1 MVRKRTA
8 PIAARGMSDFIFTID
23 SEDEEP
29 VPTIVP
35 STKSKKAKPTKAPK
49 SKDRKDEEPTL
60 ELNPNFL
67 LDGLGLDPDTNPEH
81 KSARSKLLTEFED
94 PLARFK
100 KKNAVPRVSIDEIVA
115 RHKKSAD
122 HQDVN
127 LDVLEDWEDEDSA
140 EEQETQTNDNDEQ
153 DASDDDEELDDGSD
167 ATLNESDEDED
178 VDPSNDEEEE
188 GEDAT
193 RAEDGSDSDESTD
206 DHPLEE
212 LTEKDAA
219 AQSQEAASKAYYDQ
233 SVGPFGPATKEELSK
248 DSHEHPFSSLP
259 SAAPLSRPV
268 LLALSSMSIT
278 SPTPIQRQAIPLG
291 LLGKD
296 LVCSS
301 VTGSGKTLG
310 YMVPIVERLIWR
322 DKKGGGRTR
331 VMILTPTRELAVQVY
346 QVGKLLARFTD
357 LTFSLCVGGMDLRT
371 QEAELR
377 ERPEIVIGTPGR
389 VIDHIRNTRGFS
401 LETLEILVIDE
412 ADRILEEGFQDELEE
427 IIRNCPHS
435 RQTMLFSA
443 TVNESVADL
452 AKLSLNKPVRIK
464 IDPPKSTAA
473 GLTQEFLKV
482 KDSSSNKKAA
492 SLTDLTRQ
500 AILVTLCKASA
511 FSKGRTIIFFRSKA
525 GAHRMKIIF
534 SLFSLKAE
542 ELHGNLTQ
550 QQRLASLQKFKDGQ
564 TSFLLATD
572 LASRGLDIKGVERV
586 INYEPPSQYDVY
598 LHRIGRTARAGTKGS
613 ALTLV
618 GESDRKLIKEA
629 RKNCLAT
636 QGAIKN
642 RRLDPNLVKDVKS
655 ELEKL
660 SSTIGEIIEEEKEE
674 KELKNS
680 EMQLKKGQNLIE
692 HEDEIKSRPA
702 RTWFQSES
710 DKKKSS
716 KIGTTAHTANFAK
729 GESSAL
735 PKKGAIKRDRFD
747 GLSRKQK
754 RRKMAQEEDAKE
766 RVVPAINSSIR
777 AAKKSQR
784 PIKITASQADQDSH
798 LLKNQ
803 KQKRSKSKEK
813 KPKSTFSIDLKPNP
827 KSSSTSSSKPKAFK
841 KADTLKSKSKSG
853 GGKRK
858 SK

>member
-1 MVRKRTA
+1 
-8 PIAARGMSDFIFTID
+8 MSDFIFTIE
-23 SEDEEP
+23 SEDEQNTPTEP
-29 VPTIVP
+29 PA
-35 STKSKKAKPTKAPK
+35 KSKKTGQAKHQKKPK
-49 SKDRKDEEPTL
+49 NGDQEPTL
-60 ELNPNFL
+60 ELNPHFL
-67 LDGLGLDPDTNPEH
+67 LDGLGLDPNSNTEQQSN
-81 KSARSKLLTEFED
+81 RSKLLNDFED
-94 PLARFK
+94 PLERFK
-100 KKNAVPRVSIDEIVA
+100 KKNALPRVSIDEIVA
-115 RHKKSAD
+115 RHKKSGEHKD
-122 HQDVN
+122 
-127 LDVLEDWEDEDSA
+127 LDMDELEDWDDDDESGEDV
-140 EEQETQTNDNDEQ
+140 EEKSGTDDNDEEGL
-153 DASDDDEELDDGSD
+153 SDDAEEEEDLDGGSE
-167 ATLNESDEDED
+167 ASYNESDEDAEHDDVILED
-178 VDPSNDEEEE
+178 DALESEEN
-188 GEDAT
+188 
-193 RAEDGSDSDESTD
+193 SDSDNDPKLEADNDGETDKKNHDDSTN
-206 DHPLEE
+206 
-212 LTEKDAA
+212 T
-219 AQSQEAASKAYYDQ
+219 YFDQ
-233 SVGPFGPATKEELSK
+233 SVAPFGPATKEELVK
-248 DSHEHPFSSLP
+248 DSHDQPFSSLP
-259 SAAPLSRPV
+259 GAASLSRPV
-268 LLALSSMSIT
+268 LLGLSSMSIT

-331 VMILTPTRELAVQVY
+331 VMILTPTRELAVQVF

-357 LTFSLCVGGMDLRT
+357 LTFSLCVGGMDLRS

-427 IIRNCPHS
+427 IIRNCPRS

-452 AKLSLNKPVRIK
+452 AKLSLDKPIRIK

-482 KDSSSNKKAA
+482 KDSSNNKKSS
-492 SLTDLTRQ
+492 SLTDLSRQ

-550 QQRLASLQKFKDGQ
+550 QLRLASLQKFKEGQ

-636 QGAIKN
+636 QGVIKN
-642 RRLDPNLVKDVKS
+642 RRVDPNLVKDVKE

-660 SSTIGEIIEEEKEE
+660 SSTIAEIIEEEKQE
-674 KELKNS
+674 KEMRNS
-680 EMQLKKGQNLIE
+680 EMQLKKGQNLME

-710 DKKKSS
+710 DKKKSK
-716 KIGTTAHTANFAK
+716 KIGTTAHTANFSQA
-729 GESSAL
+729 ESSVLSSSKTAST
-735 PKKGAIKRDRFD
+735 KKRDRFD

-754 RRKMAQEEDAKE
+754 RRKMGREEDAKE
-766 RVVPAINSSIR
+766 GIVPGINSSIR

-784 PIKITASQADQDSH
+784 PIKISQVDQDSTDVV
-798 LLKNQ
+798 KNH
-803 KQKRSKSKEK
+803 KQKRQQSKSNKNSK
-813 KPKSTFSIDLKPNP
+813 KPKSTFSLDLKSST
-827 KSSSTSSSKPKAFK
+827 KSSSKSIK
-841 KADTLKSKSKSG
+841 KQKVDSMKSKSQA
-853 GGKRK
+853 KRK

>member
-1 MVRKRTA
+1 
-8 PIAARGMSDFIFTID
+8 MSDFIFTID
-23 SEDEEP
+23 SEDEETI
-29 VPTIVP
+29 PTAP
-35 STKSKKAKPTKAPK
+35 SAKHKNITSKKPQKKPKQQ
-49 SKDRKDEEPTL
+49 DEPTL

-67 LDGLGLDPDTNPEH
+67 LDGLGLDPDSNSERR
-81 KSARSKLLTEFED
+81 SNRSKLLNEFED
-94 PLARFK
+94 PLERFR

-115 RHKKSAD
+115 RHKKLDD
-122 HQDVN
+122 HQDA
-127 LDVLEDWEDEDSA
+127 LMDELEDWK
-140 EEQETQTNDNDEQ
+140 
-153 DASDDDEELDDGSD
+153 DDDSEEEEEEAGANGADEEGLSGDEEDRQASPNG
-167 ATLNESDEDED
+167 TDEDED
-178 VDPSNDEEEE
+178 VDFSDEDVDHSDKNNDETREEE
-188 GEDAT
+188 DFDSE
-193 RAEDGSDSDESTD
+193 EDGSHSANDQALDDKTYQDRELDS
-206 DHPLEE
+206 
-212 LTEKDAA
+212 KNQDA
-219 AQSQEAASKAYYDQ
+219 SSNAYFDQ
-233 SVGPFGPATKEELSK
+233 SVVPFDPATKEELVK
-248 DSHEHPFSSLP
+248 DSHDQPFSSLP
-259 SAAPLSRPV
+259 GAASLSRPV
-268 LLALSSMSIT
+268 LLGLSSMSIT

-331 VMILTPTRELAVQVY
+331 VMILTPTRELAVQVF

-427 IIRNCPHS
+427 IISNCPRS

-452 AKLSLNKPVRIK
+452 AKLSLDKPIRIK

-482 KDSSSNKKAA
+482 KDSASNKKAA
-492 SLTDLTRQ
+492 SLTDVTRQ

-511 FSKGRTIIFFRSKA
+511 FSKGRTIIFFRSKV

-542 ELHGNLTQ
+542 ELHGNLNQ
-550 QQRLASLQKFKDGQ
+550 QQRLAALQKFKDGE

-586 INYEPPSQYDVY
+586 INYEPPTQYDVY

-642 RRLDPNLVKDVKS
+642 RRLDPNLVKDVKE

-660 SSTIGEIIEEEKEE
+660 SSTIAEIIEEEKEE
-674 KELKNS
+674 KELRNS
-680 EMQLKKGQNLIE
+680 EMQMKKCQNLIE

-710 DKKKSS
+710 EKKKSK

-729 GESSAL
+729 TEQRSIL
-735 PKKGAIKRDRFD
+735 PKKTAIKRDRFD

-754 RRKMAQEEDAKE
+754 RRKMGQEEDAKE
-766 RVVPAINSSIR
+766 RLFPAINSSIR
-777 AAKKSQR
+777 AAKKSLR
-784 PIKITASQADQDSH
+784 PSKITARE
-798 LLKNQ
+798 N
-803 KQKRSKSKEK
+803 R
-813 KPKSTFSIDLKPNP
+813 
-827 KSSSTSSSKPKAFK
+827 
-841 KADTLKSKSKSG
+841 
-853 GGKRK
+853 
-858 SK
+858 

>member
-1 MVRKRTA
+1 MNW
-8 PIAARGMSDFIFTID
+8 
-23 SEDEEP
+23 
-29 VPTIVP
+29 
-35 STKSKKAKPTKAPK
+35 
-49 SKDRKDEEPTL
+49 TL
-60 ELNPNFL
+60 LPMI
-67 LDGLGLDPDTNPEH
+67 T
-81 KSARSKLLTEFED
+81 SIS
-94 PLARFK
+94 PL
-100 KKNAVPRVSIDEIVA
+100 
-115 RHKKSAD
+115 
-122 HQDVN
+122 
-127 LDVLEDWEDEDSA
+127 
-140 EEQETQTNDNDEQ
+140 
-153 DASDDDEELDDGSD
+153 
-167 ATLNESDEDED
+167 
-178 VDPSNDEEEE
+178 
-188 GEDAT
+188 
-193 RAEDGSDSDESTD
+193 
-206 DHPLEE
+206 
-212 LTEKDAA
+212 
-219 AQSQEAASKAYYDQ
+219 
-233 SVGPFGPATKEELSK
+233 PFSPATKEELMK
-248 DSHEHPFSSLP
+248 DSHDQPFSSLP
-259 SAAPLSRPV
+259 GAASLSRPV
-268 LLALSSMSIT
+268 LLGLSSMSIT

-331 VMILTPTRELAVQVY
+331 VMILTPTRELAVQVF

-427 IIRNCPHS
+427 IIRNCPRS

-452 AKLSLNKPVRIK
+452 AKLSLDKPIRIK

-482 KDSSSNKKAA
+482 KDSSSNKKNA

-550 QQRLASLQKFKDGQ
+550 QQRLASLQKFKDGE
-564 TSFLLATD
+564 TSYLLATD

-586 INYEPPSQYDVY
+586 INYEPPTQYDVY

-629 RKNCLAT
+629 RKNCLASQ
-636 QGAIKN
+636 QGALKN
-642 RRLDPNLVKDVKS
+642 RRLDPNLVKEVKA

-660 SSTIGEIIEEEKEE
+660 SGTIAEIMEEEKEE
-674 KELKNS
+674 KELRNS
-680 EMQLKKGQNLIE
+680 EMQLKKGQNLME
-692 HEDEIKSRPA
+692 HEEEIKSRPA

-710 DKKKSS
+710 DKKKSK

-729 GESSAL
+729 AESSTVLA
-735 PKKGAIKRDRFD
+735 KKAGIKRDRFD

-754 RRKMAQEEDAKE
+754 RRKMAQEEDARE

-777 AAKKSQR
+777 AAKKSAR
-784 PIKITASQADQDSH
+784 PIKITASQADQDAH

-803 KQKRSKSKEK
+803 KQKRKKSKEK
-813 KPKSTFSIDLKPNP
+813 SM
-827 KSSSTSSSKPKAFK
+827 
-841 KADTLKSKSKSG
+841 KSKSSFSVDLNSQKHSSANRSAASKSG
-853 GGKRK
+853 KKAVSHRASAKRK
-858 SK
+858 SKP

>member
-1 MVRKRTA
+1 
-8 PIAARGMSDFIFTID
+8 MSDFIFTID

-81 KSARSKLLTEFED
+81 KNRIRRSTGTIQ
-94 PLARFK
+94 

-586 INYEPPSQYDVY
+586 INYEPPSQYD
-598 LHRIGRTARAGTKGS
+598 
-613 ALTLV
+613 